1 MANNHFLASV
11 YASRKGNSAPR
22 ALNNPLGIPATAGV
36 QVSLPSAG
44 CVISPLTAIQ
54 VFNGANTQTL
64 IEVLPTGLN
73 QPSTF
78 YFSSETVS
86 ALSTK
91 AV

>member
-36 QVSLPSAG
+36 QV
-44 CVISPLTAIQ
+44 SPLTAIQ